1 MKNIIIFICLI
12 LNTILSFG
20 QAVVVFPNVSFKGND
35 KLEAVI
41 GAEGNIVTVYYQLMS
56 GTEKYSEDMLR
67 NTLSERA
74 NWIEIYE
81 EFSNGILKL
90 RVHPNLTSVERT
102 CSIMSNYMNY
112 RFLIT
117 QKPAANIKVFNV
129 SGERKIIDGQVC
141 EITLDGSEIGVAYSL
156 LEDGKVVQS
165 KDGTGNAL
173 IFSIP
178 CYYGRSYS
186 VLGTKDGKNRNMEG
200 TVDFTYYPVYGNISL
215 ENSIVDLLAEGDGT
229 TVRYMFLNV
238 GDNIDAY
245 RNNILE
251 IINLCN
257 AGKIESWNPEFQ
269 LREMRLSATE
279 GYLFIIASPN
289 ISSKIRE
296 SYLYFGYQAQRI
308 EITQESGGNVKR
320 FNVWGDGCIILGQKF
335 SVKLDGSQTL
345 KYCLY
350 RNGAKT
356 SISFL
361 GTGHGFSF
369 SNLTEPGEYTIKAE
383 CDGQTFDMNGSVLVR
398 DINITPPYIE
408 EKTRTGDGNMVRDI
422 AYYDGSGRLVQQV
435 GVGASPGGKD
445 IITPV
450 VRDNVGR
457 EAVNYLSFAIDG
469 SGNYRTRAVAE
480 QNTFFTSLYGNNPV
494 AYTSRRFDN
503 GPNDKVIEQSAPGYS
518 WRIDGGH
525 TIRFSYR
532 KNMASDKVKR
542 YVLEG
547 SSLRINET
555 PWSAEGL
562 SVKEVT
568 GTQGDVMLEYR
579 DVQGD
584 LVAKESRLSDG
595 KSLFTYEVR
604 DVQGHLRY
612 VVPPLQDSL
621 FTSGTKTFA
630 ELSRYCYYMEY
641 DEFGRVYK
649 QHNPGAGFVI
659 NLYDKRGRLV
669 FVQDEKQR
677 KNNTWSFTKYD
688 ELDRPVI
695 SGICTGT
702 ESGHKAGL
710 ESQTVFG
717 EQRGTDLHG
726 YTNKTYPTAVSTAD
740 CFIITYYDDYKWSGQ
755 TAVAYSATDAI
766 GGVKSDDVLGLVTGT
781 KTKVLGVTTDQWLLS
796 AEYYDQKYHSV
807 QSVSQLYPSGTEV
820 TSNAHDQA
828 GQVTR
833 AKVKQTIGSVVT
845 EYNKYFTYDQR
856 GRVLKIEQQIT
867 GDNNNGRVTLVEN
880 VYDELGQVSSRK
892 LHNSKE
898 IQSFGYNVNGSV
910 ASVTSPAFSY
920 TLNYDRTN
928 VTGASARYD
937 GHINAMTWKNG
948 SGSEKAY
955 VYSYDLLG
963 QLKAAAYKEK
973 SGTNWLNSTGKYN
986 VTGLSYDLNGNIK
999 SLQRN
1004 NASGASLHAL
1014 KYTYDA
1020 TNNGNAI
1027 SQIKFN
1033 NALSGTYVYDENGNM
1048 TTDGHRGI
1056 TVTYNA
1062 LDLPSVISKG
1072 QTKISYIYSAKGEK
1086 LAQEVTTTVGS
1097 SLTYYR
1103 GVMVYNGNS
1112 LDYILHP
1119 EGMTRKV
1126 SSGYVYDYFLTDHLG
1141 STRVMLEASGN
1152 TLVPV
1157 QTTEYYPFGLAFSA
1171 NDLDKNKHLFS
1182 GKEIQNVTFG
1192 SEMLGMY
1199 DFGSR
1204 FYDPLVGR
1212 WFCQDP
1218 AAQLASP
1225 YGYCNNNPITFVDP
1239 DGEFIFGYLFGWF
1252 RGLLK
1257 GKNPFKEGFNTA
1269 RNETKIMLGLL
1280 RTGGHQNIFQSAWEV
1295 ISRFTWQI
1303 PQTLV
1308 GYGYANYLN
1317 YTSETKIDYYGG
1329 TTTIS
1334 TSAMKNAVTLG
1345 NYISGNEDLEASPSN
1360 GLFQHE
1366 YGHYL
1371 QSKRFGPAYLPAFA
1385 IPSGLSVAKGNDHK
1399 YFRVEQDANAR
1410 AIKYFNKRGVLDWN
1424 FRRNLIG
1431 NDPYRWDMSNI
1442 YEDAST
1448 RKFTDEFNS
1457 TLNSVMKKP
1466 SFGDYFALFTS
1477 PLGVY
1482 VVGNTHYNSYD
1493 NIDWSVAKLN
1503 RVPKV
1508 STGTIR

>member
-1 MKNIIIFICLI
+1 MKNILFVLFLLCF
-12 LNTILSFG
+12 TSTFG
-20 QAVVVFPNVSFKGND
+20 EVR
-35 KLEAVI
+35 I
-41 GAEGNIVTVYYQLMS
+41 GGV
-56 GTEKYSEDMLR
+56 D
-67 NTLSERA
+67 LSENER
-74 NWIEIYE
+74 EIVVGGEKNHVEMKY
-81 EFSNGILKL
+81 K
-90 RVHPNLTSVERT
+90 LTSSMTEIQIGRLLNAQLERT
-102 CSIMSNYMNY
+102 YGWILLVEMQFGIMTFEIEANETSESRTCTIVQGDKEYK
-112 RFLIT
+112 IT
-117 QKPAANIKVFNV
+117 QLPKANIKEFNV
-129 SGERKIIDGQVC
+129 VGGGKIIPRMIND
-141 EITLDGSEIGVAYSL
+141 IILDGSEIGVTYSL
-156 LEDGKVVQS
+156 YYKDVKVKSLEGTGTALKFTVVSEYGTYTLKGFKDGNEKNMKGSAVFTWFSLVNRVTLVNFNLTHIPARGVKIGGITINFVDNFSDYRSDLQLIVRACNEGKV
-165 KDGTGNAL
+165 
-173 IFSIP
+173 
-178 CYYGRSYS
+178 
-186 VLGTKDGKNRNMEG
+186 EG
-200 TVDFTYYPVYGNISL
+200 
-215 ENSIVDLLAEGDGT
+215 
-229 TVRYMFLNV
+229 
-238 GDNIDAY
+238 
-245 RNNILE
+245 
-251 IINLCN
+251 
-257 AGKIESWNPEFQ
+257 WNPEHV
-269 LREMRLSATE
+269 LVLSEYTSNKAYLEATVTANLLTE
-279 GYLFIIASPN
+279 P
-289 ISSKIRE
+289 RE
-296 SYLYFGYQAQRI
+296 SVLYLTSDCSKGIYLSQL
-308 EITQESGGNVKR
+308 GGDGPIK
-320 FNVWGDGCIILGQKF
+320 FNVFGDNFVVSGNSF
-335 SVKLDGSQTL
+335 SVNLDGSQLIRYGLYKDGL
-345 KYCLY
+345 KIKEKIGEQKAL
-350 RNGAKT
+350 
-356 SISFL
+356 F
-361 GTGHGFSF
+361 FSG
-369 SNLTEPGEYTIKAE
+369 LTELGEYTIKAE
-383 CDGQTFDMNGSVLVR
+383 SEGQTFDMNGSVLVR

-457 EAVNYLSFAIDG
+457 EAVSYLSFAIDG

-480 QNTFFTSLYGNNPV
+480 QNTFFTSLYGSNPV

-518 WRIDGGH
+518 WRLDGGH

-555 PWSAEGL
+555 PWSAESL

-867 GDNNNGRVTLVEN
+867 GDNNNGRVTFVEN

-986 VTGLSYDLNGNIK
+986 VTGLSYDLNGNMK

-1014 KYTYDA
+1014 NYTYGA

-1157 QTTEYYPFGLAFSA
+1157 QTTEYYPFGLAFST

-1345 NYISGNEDLEASPSN
+1345 NYISGNEKLEASPSN
-1360 GLFQHE
+1360 YLFQHE

-1371 QSKRFGPAYLPAFA
+1371 QSKKFGPAYLPAFA
-1385 IPSGLSVAKGNDHK
+1385 IPSGLSVAKGNKHK

-1410 AIKYFNKRGVLDWN
+1410 AIKYFNKRGVLDWKFEIN
-1424 FRRNLIG
+1424 YIG
-1431 NDPYRWDMSNI
+1431 NNPYQWDMSNI
-1442 YEDAST
+1442 YEDVST

-1482 VVGNTHYNSYD
+1482 IVGNTHYNSYD

-1503 RVPKV
+1503 RVPRV